1 MFSEV
6 FFTGLYS
13 SLIGFLLAMGAQC
26 YKSKCKEVEFC
37 CIKIVRD
44 TTAEEELDIQ
54 QQRPQNPISQQGL
67 KLATLILYFLL
78 NIT

>member
-26 YKSKCKEVEFC
+26 YRSKCEKVSFC
-37 CIKIVRD
+37 CITIQRNIQ
-44 TTAEEELDIQ
+44 AEEELDIQ
-54 QQRPQNPISQQGL
+54 RPQNPISSQSLDRPNERGL
-67 KLATLILYFLL
+67 
-78 NIT
+78 

>member
-26 YKSKCKEVEFC
+26 YKSKCREVKFC
-37 CIKIVRD
+37 CIKIIRD
-44 TTAEEELDIQ
+44 VEGEEELDT
-54 QQRPQNPISQQGL
+54 QQRPPYPIQSQQGL
-67 KLATLILYFLL
+67 
-78 NIT
+78 

>member
-13 SLIGFLLAMGAQC
+13 SLIGFLLALGAQC
-26 YKSKCKEVEFC
+26 YKSKCKEVSFC
-37 CIKIVRD
+37 CIKIIRD

-54 QQRPQNPISQQGL
+54 QRSQNPISTQSL
-67 KLATLILYFLL
+67 DRP
-78 NIT
+78 NERS

>member
-26 YKSKCKEVEFC
+26 YKSKCKEVSFC
-37 CIKIVRD
+37 CVKIIRD

-54 QQRPQNPISQQGL
+54 QRSQNPITNQSLDRPNERGL
-67 KLATLILYFLL
+67 
-78 NIT
+78 

>member
-26 YKSKCKEVEFC
+26 YRSKCKEVSFC
-37 CIKIVRD
+37 CIKIIRD

-54 QQRPQNPISQQGL
+54 QRSQNPITTQSL
-67 KLATLILYFLL
+67 DRPNERL
-78 NIT
+78 